1 MKRIFLSAAI
11 IATIFTACE
20 KEAMQPQNSADA
32 SVQIPQKSDALYLY
46 RGKEVTLAFLN
57 SLTTENHWLVI
68 KNKGSYTYNVFDTE
82 QELQNFAKTTSYA
95 SVFAEKFAKVEA
107 ARAYA
112 AAHNSIA
119 SYESTGTV
127 PADYTEYLAKVTGV
141 SKTAGVGVLF
151 DDLNGSGA
159 IFPISG
165 NPQATL
171 PGFDNRA
178 ESAGGIGLA
187 NSVWDKTFFR
197 GSSRYL
203 LLGTGQDVVNFD
215 GLGFQNVTS
224 SCW

>member
-1 MKRIFLSAAI
+1 MKKIFLGAAI
-11 IATIFTACE
+11 ISTIFTACE
-20 KEAMQPQNSADA
+20 KDAVQPQNPTDA
-32 SVQIPQKSDALYLY
+32 SIQVPQESKAVY
-46 RGKEVTLAFLN
+46 RYHGKEVTLAFLN

-68 KNKGSYTYNVFDTE
+68 ENNGSYTYNVFDTE
-82 QELQNFAKTTSYA
+82 QELQDFAKTTAYA
-95 SVFAEKFAKVEA
+95 TIFANKFAKVEA

-119 SYESTGTV
+119 SFERTGTV
-127 PADYTEYLAKVTGV
+127 PADYTEYLAGVANV

-151 DDLNGSGA
+151 DDLNGSGS

-203 LLGTGQDVVNFD
+203 LLGTGQSVVNFD